1 MLHYSTN
8 AKHSIRERLEE
19 DAKEA
24 KHANETR
31 AAWWSCVMC
40 EEMIHLDALHESASK
55 LLLDRLYSDGKGMPL
70 SGWPENPTLFFVFE

>member
-1 MLHYSTN
+1 
-8 AKHSIRERLEE
+8 
-19 DAKEA
+19 
-24 KHANETR
+24 
-31 AAWWSCVMC
+31 MC